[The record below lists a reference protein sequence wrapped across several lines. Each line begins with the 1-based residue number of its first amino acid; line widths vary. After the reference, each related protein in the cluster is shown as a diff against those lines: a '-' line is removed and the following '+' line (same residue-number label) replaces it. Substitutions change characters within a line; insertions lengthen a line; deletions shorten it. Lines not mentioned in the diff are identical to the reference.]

1 MTFNHHSS
9 LVLFQMLLLLGLAS
23 AKRFSC
29 FPEYCLH
36 DKDYEELLSI
46 VKYGL
51 EPTMRPSNV
60 VIVGAGISGLTAA
73 KLLRD
78 AGHKVRGGTLGG
90 LASGSKGFPAWSE
103 KSLIR
108 RGGGKGGV
116 NAFLGGLMRFWG
128 NQYISRGI
136 NALLGESM
144 HFWGSLLEEP
154 QTHLPSLP
162 FTGHDSGNQQ

>member
-1 MTFNHHSS
+1 MQMTFHHHSS

-103 KSLIR
+103 KSLIL
-108 RGGGKGGV
+108 GGGQCISGGID
-116 NAFLGGLMRFWG
+116 ALLGESVHFWG
-128 NQYISRGI
+128 NQCTSGGI
-136 NALLGESM
+136 NALLG
-144 HFWGSLLEEP
+144 
-154 QTHLPSLP
+154 
-162 FTGHDSGNQQ
+162 